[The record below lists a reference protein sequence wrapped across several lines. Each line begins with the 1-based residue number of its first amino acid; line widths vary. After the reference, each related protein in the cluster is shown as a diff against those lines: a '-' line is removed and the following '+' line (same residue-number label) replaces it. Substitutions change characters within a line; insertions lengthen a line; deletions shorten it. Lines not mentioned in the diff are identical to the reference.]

1 MGVTVTVEAVRR
13 RGFPLSH
20 TLKLRGYLVFGTGT
34 TALAVAK
41 FGG

>member
-1 MGVTVTVEAVRR
+1 MGVKVTMETVRR
-13 RGFPLSH
+13 RVFPLSH
-20 TLKLRGYLVFGTGT
+20 TLTLRSYLVFGTGT